1 MTYLEYQARQFVD
14 RWYADLTMEQATL
27 VSPLLRYRLEG
38 VVASTWKE
46 EGRYADPKL

>member
-1 MTYLEYQARQFVD
+1 MTYLEYKARQFVD
-14 RWYADLTMEQATL
+14 EWYANLTLEQITL

-38 VVASTWKE
+38 VVSNTWKE

>member
-14 RWYADLTMEQATL
+14 KWYANLTMEQAAL

-38 VVASTWKE
+38 VVSTTWKE
-46 EGRYADPKL
+46 EGRYADSKL